1 VFSGHIR
8 TENLLI
14 NVIGRKDLRSVTKIP
29 LGEERGAPGGEAGGG
44 RGLGPVTSLLFKHAS
59 ASPTSGEW
67 NDDDYDVVADGV
79 VVGRITPWMWT
90 LASGAD
96 ALCDRLRLL
105 TARLGWNTEDSRR
118 VL

>member
-1 VFSGHIR
+1 MLVEAQH
-8 TENLLI
+8 
-14 NVIGRKDLRSVTKIP
+14 DLDEIAGTVSVVELVHQGISST
-29 LGEERGAPGGEAGGG
+29 
-44 RGLGPVTSLLFKHAS
+44 S
-59 ASPTSGEW
+59 ASLTSGEW
-67 NDDDYDVVADGV
+67 NDDDYDVLADGV

-90 LASGAD
+90 LAFGAD